1 MKKQPENRRRRFDC
15 AVDGGIK
22 RRRRVP
28 EAVAPAALLLQSR
41 ELLHSV
47 LSPSRNCKTIYRKS
61 SRLKREKQERENNWK
76 WIGEWLQRNGGGWE
90 GSLIEKILRLHD
102 SIGSFTVSYHF
113 HSISFNN
120 FFFCFFSL
128 GDTKS
133 ENCENFGHGRR
144 KSSVVLRVV
153 WGFVLV

>member
-47 LSPSRNCKTIYRKS
+47 LSPCRNCKTIYRKA
-61 SRLKREKQERENNWK
+61 RDLRERNKREKITENGLGSGFK
-76 WIGEWLQRNGGGWE
+76 EMGVGEKG
-90 GSLIEKILRLHD
+90 
-102 SIGSFTVSYHF
+102 V
-113 HSISFNN
+113 
-120 FFFCFFSL
+120 
-128 GDTKS
+128 
-133 ENCENFGHGRR
+133 
-144 KSSVVLRVV
+144 
-153 WGFVLV
+153 